1 MQRELLTQQEKRR
14 KRRRRGRILLGF
26 LLLAMGEIS
35 LPSSSFTAGGKWE
48 GGSSLGIATQKRRE
62 EEGIECTLL
71 FEKRQTMNFLWIDE
85 FG

>member
-35 LPSSSFTAGGKWE
+35 LPSSSFTAGGE
-48 GGSSLGIATQKRRE
+48 AVCVCLLGIATQKRRE
-62 EEGIECTLL
+62 KQGIECTLL